1 MNSNAFANR
10 AAGGMDVAAVL
21 QTLPHKSA
29 PEGGWD
35 RILERH
41 AAGLRTQRNR
51 RRYWG
56 GGLAVAAGVAAAVI
70 SLRLGGGAFMGL
82 PIEGQPGSPL
92 DEAAVASNTQ
102 GPEEGGAFSA
112 PGQVVELMS
121 MDLDALVALSRFQED
136 RLRALPVA
144 GSTRPG
150 RILEVDAFGLAT
162 ELEDQI
168 ALLDEGF
175 IPVSL
180 NSGDRSAHRSLLRD
194 RALLMEELFWLRR
207 NEAAQA
213 GFIHADF

>member
-10 AAGGMDVAAVL
+10 AAGGIDIAAAL
-21 QTLPHKSA
+21 RTLSQKSA

-35 RILERH
+35 RVLERH

-70 SLRLGGGAFMGL
+70 GLRLGGGAFMGL
-82 PIEGQPGSPL
+82 PAEGQPGNSPG
-92 DEAAVASNTQ
+92 EAAIADNAQ
-102 GPEEGGAFSA
+102 EPKKGGAFSA
-112 PGQVVELMS
+112 PGPVVELIS
-121 MDLDALVALSRFQED
+121 MDLDALVAFSRFQED

-180 NSGDRSAHRSLLRD
+180 NSGDRATQRSLLRD
-194 RALLMEELFWLRR
+194 RALLMDELFWLRR